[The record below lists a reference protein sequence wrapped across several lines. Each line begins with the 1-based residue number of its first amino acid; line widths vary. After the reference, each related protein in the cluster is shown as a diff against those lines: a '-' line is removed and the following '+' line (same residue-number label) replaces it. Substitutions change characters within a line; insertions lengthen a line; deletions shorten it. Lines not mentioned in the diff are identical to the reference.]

1 MVIVTKSKWC
11 QNSLCYDKKTKE
23 YVYTH
28 RNKEIWRTPS
38 VNGDLLAYFIK
49 CKSNDRCIDDHEI
62 NELVESKIFKK
73 YTEEFN
79 CICTL

>member
-23 YVYTH
+23 YVYMH
-28 RNKEIWRTPS
+28 RNEEIWRTPS

-73 YTEEFN
+73 YTDS
-79 CICTL
+79 CLASC